1 MLVKHHH
8 KWQIGGSARSAVCY
22 ARPHRRGTRS
32 LRLDARGGRR
42 GTSIPRILHHH
53 GLVVPGDLHERH
65 ALHRLPATLPQFLQ
79 ELWVECWHG
88 SWRSL
93 QTAIDAFRIQT
104 GGNTTV
110 SGVHEFA
117 NTTLVYANNTKRE
130 LGHNITMEDGGRNF
144 HCNQTSPAPCI
155 RYRVL
160 LRLSNN
166 CLCLARIHS

>member
-1 MLVKHHH
+1 M
-8 KWQIGGSARSAVCY
+8 QY
-22 ARPHRRGTRS
+22 
-32 LRLDARGGRR
+32 
-42 GTSIPRILHHH
+42 
-53 GLVVPGDLHERH
+53 
-65 ALHRLPATLPQFLQ
+65 ATLGLTGAALALSGLTHAAAGAAPHSPASFTATVWWFQGISMNGMLSIDYPPLFRSFCKSFG
-79 ELWVECWHG
+79 WSVG
-88 SWRSL
+88 MASWRSL
-93 QTAIDAFRIQT
+93 QTAIDACRIQT

-130 LGHNITMEDGGRNF
+130 LGHNITMEGGGRNF

-160 LRLSNN
+160 MRLSNN